1 MTRFILGIEIPLC
14 FTYTLGRKT
23 GVFFEGVMKMK
34 TLFSTMIVTA
44 LLAASLLSEGCATK
58 SMNTVQNAQTEGI
71 PMMVMDQRI
80 LTDPSLSRS
89 VYIVG
94 VNEAYTEDGY
104 RKVQVQ
110 LYNRTRRMKAFTYR
124 VEWYDK
130 DGMLIGSPL
139 DHRTP
144 TQIEGGQR
152 KSIPILAT
160 SPKAVDFR
168 FTFMESLAK

>member
-1 MTRFILGIEIPLC
+1 M
-14 FTYTLGRKT
+14 
-23 GVFFEGVMKMK
+23 
-34 TLFSTMIVTA
+34 MIAAT

-71 PMMVMDQRI
+71 PLMVADQRI

-110 LYNRTRRMKAFTYR
+110 LYNRTRRVKSFT
-124 VEWYDK
+124 
-130 DGMLIGSPL
+130 
-139 DHRTP
+139 
-144 TQIEGGQR
+144 
-152 KSIPILAT
+152 
-160 SPKAVDFR
+160 
-168 FTFMESLAK
+168 

>member
-1 MTRFILGIEIPLC
+1 
-14 FTYTLGRKT
+14 
-23 GVFFEGVMKMK
+23 MKHK
-34 TLFSTMIVTA
+34 I
-44 LLAASLLSEGCATK
+44 LLATTVLSVIFLTQGCATR
-58 SMNTVQNAQTEGI
+58 SVNTVENAQSEAI
-71 PMMVMDQRI
+71 PQMVIDKRI

-94 VNEAYTEDGY
+94 VNEAYTDDGY

-110 LYNRTRRMKAFTYR
+110 LYNRTRKMKAFTYR

-130 DGMLIGSPL
+130 DGMMIGSPM

-144 TQIEGGQR
+144 TQIEGGQK
-152 KSIPILAT
+152 KSIPILST

-168 FTFMESLAK
+168 FTFLESLTR